1 VAKRV
6 LVGLFVAFGV
16 VLVVL
21 FDQPWL
27 RVAVALA
34 ACYLLLRAGLVVV
47 GSFARPVP
55 PPPPPGELR
64 KVRIQFRC
72 SICGTEV
79 RMVAA
84 NDEVPEPPRHCLED
98 MVLVAPVME

>member
-1 VAKRV
+1 MTRRIVLGVLV
-6 LVGLFVAFGV
+6 LVGVALVVAFDQSV
-16 VLVVL
+16 VRVV
-21 FDQPWL
+21 
-27 RVAVALA
+27 VALG
-34 ACYLLLRAGLVVV
+34 ACYLLLRMGMAVL

-55 PPPPPGELR
+55 PPPPAGELR

-72 SICGTEV
+72 TICGTEV

-98 MVLVAPVME
+98 MVLVAPIME